1 MGEDLY
7 GSQSERHIQIKA
19 RIILAASLQQQ
30 QPQEKLK
37 ETNSALD
44 SSHHWNYISRTEGEI
59 KPFLCKQEQGTFTTT
74 GF

>member
-30 QPQEKLK
+30 EPQEKLK

-44 SSHHWNYISRTEGEI
+44 SSHH
-59 KPFLCKQEQGTFTTT
+59 
-74 GF
+74 